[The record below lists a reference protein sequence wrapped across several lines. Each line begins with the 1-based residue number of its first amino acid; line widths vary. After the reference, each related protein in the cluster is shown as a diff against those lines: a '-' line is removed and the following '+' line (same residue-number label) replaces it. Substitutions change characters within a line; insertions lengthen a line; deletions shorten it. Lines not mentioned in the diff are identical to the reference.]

1 MKRTFILT
9 ALMLFAF
16 IGSHAQSLDDVLKKH
31 YAATGQEKLAVVK
44 TFYVKAK
51 ISMMGM
57 DMPMTIQMKKPDK
70 FRIEMEAMGQKIIQ
84 AYDGEAGWMQNP
96 MAGAGTTDL
105 KGPELKQAMSQADL
119 EGELYNYEKKG
130 HSAELLGKVN
140 ADGKEAYKIKLTN
153 ADGTVKDYF
162 IDAGTY
168 LINKIKVTIESMGQT
183 VDVETKVSEYKDVNG
198 IKMGSKMEISAPM
211 GNQSMVMEEIK
222 LDESMDDSI
231 FARPGE

>member
-31 YAATGQEKLAVVK
+31 YAATGQEKLAAVK

-105 KGPELKQAMSQADL
+105 AGPELKQAMSQADL

-183 VDVETKVSEYKDVNG
+183 VDVETKVSEYKDING
-198 IKMGSKMEISAPM
+198 IKMGSKMEISTPM

>member
-31 YAATGQEKLAVVK
+31 YAATGQEKLAAVK

-51 ISMMGM
+51 ISVMGM

-84 AYDGEAGWMQNP
+84 AYDGESGWMQNP

-162 IDAGTY
+162 IDADTY

-198 IKMGSKMEISAPM
+198 IKMGSKMEISTPM

>member
-31 YAATGQEKLAVVK
+31 YAATGQEKLAAVK

-84 AYDGEAGWMQNP
+84 AYDGETGWMQNP

-105 KGPELKQAMSQADL
+105 AGPELKQAMSQADL

-183 VDVETKVSEYKDVNG
+183 VDVETKVSEYKDING
-198 IKMGSKMEISAPM
+198 IKMGSKMEISTPM
-211 GNQSMVMEEIK
+211 GNQSMIMEEIK

>member
-31 YAATGQEKLAVVK
+31 YAATGQEKLAAVK

-105 KGPELKQAMSQADL
+105 AGPELKQAMSQADL

-162 IDAGTY
+162 IDADTY

-183 VDVETKVSEYKDVNG
+183 VDVETKVSEYKDING
-198 IKMGSKMEISAPM
+198 IKMGSKMEISTPM

>member
-31 YAATGQEKLAVVK
+31 YAATGQEKLAAVK

-84 AYDGEAGWMQNP
+84 AYDGENGWMQNP

-183 VDVETKVSEYKDVNG
+183 VDVETKVSEYKDING
-198 IKMGSKMEISAPM
+198 IKMGSKMEISTPM